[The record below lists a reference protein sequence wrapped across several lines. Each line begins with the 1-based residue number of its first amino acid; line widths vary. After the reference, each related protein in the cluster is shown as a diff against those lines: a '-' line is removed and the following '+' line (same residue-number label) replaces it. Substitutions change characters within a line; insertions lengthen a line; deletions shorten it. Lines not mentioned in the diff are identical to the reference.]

1 MRQKEKTNRR
11 TIGEKKDMNERR
23 YTVLTVE
30 PTTLPSLAVGEPVT

>member
-11 TIGEKKDMNERR
+11 TVEKKDMNERR